1 MSTLIQ
7 DLRQAARSMLKSP
20 ALTAAAVLSL
30 ALGIGAN
37 TVIFTWVQAV
47 LLRPI
52 PGAASPG
59 DLYVAAMSNRDGQPR
74 SWSYPNYRDVRGRAT
89 LVDFVALDD
98 IVMSFALDGS
108 ADRALGGLVSGNF
121 FQVMGVGAA
130 AGRLLTPDDDRTPGG
145 HPVVVL
151 SHAYW
156 QRRFAG
162 DPAIVGR
169 QVTLNNQPF
178 TVIGVAQQGFIGGSL
193 GLSTAAWVSMAMQ
206 AQMTGASRLE
216 ARGNGWFETFARLRP
231 GASRESAGAELDAIM
246 RQLEQEYPDPNSGR
260 RVRLVH
266 TWAASFGAPSVLAPV
281 LGVLSVVVV
290 LVLVIACAN
299 VANLLLARA
308 VGRRREIA
316 IRLSLGASRAHLL
329 RQLLTE
335 SLVLALVA
343 GAAGMV
349 LVYWTSGLLMAF
361 IPPVDIPIDLGLR
374 VDPSAFAFALAASA
388 VTGMLFGLAPAWQ
401 ASTPDTVEA
410 LKEEAGRGSGGRRG
424 HRLRSALVV
433 AQVAVC
439 FVLLV
444 GAGLFTRSLAAAQR
458 LDPGFDHERQA
469 TASMDLFSSG
479 YTPET
484 GRQFH
489 RRGLE
494 RVAALPGVQSVAFAR
509 QLPLGF
515 SGRSSGRVDIDGYT
529 PRPDEEVTIG
539 YNQVSTRYFETMG
552 IPIIAGREFTGADA
566 AEGRRAVVVNETMAK
581 RYWGE
586 RDPVGLRIRNGGGPA
601 IVVGVAR
608 DIKYYAL
615 NETPQPHMYLNLATD
630 YVSGVVLQARVSGDP
645 AAFAASLRGALH
657 GLDASLPLWDV
668 RPLSD
673 HMEQAFFAQRIGAN
687 LLGVMGTL
695 ALLLA
700 AVGLYG
706 VVAYATSQRTH
717 EMGIRLALGAAPGD
731 LRRMVIVQ
739 GARLT
744 GAGLAIGLAAALG
757 ATPLV
762 RSLLPG
768 ITPTDPIT
776 FALVPVALLLIAL
789 VAAWIPARRASGVDP
804 IVALRHD

>member
-410 LKEEAGRGSGGRRG
+410 LKE
-424 HRLRSALVV
+424 
-433 AQVAVC
+433 
-439 FVLLV
+439 
-444 GAGLFTRSLAAAQR
+444 
-458 LDPGFDHERQA
+458 
-469 TASMDLFSSG
+469 
-479 YTPET
+479 
-484 GRQFH
+484 
-489 RRGLE
+489 
-494 RVAALPGVQSVAFAR
+494 
-509 QLPLGF
+509 
-515 SGRSSGRVDIDGYT
+515 
-529 PRPDEEVTIG
+529 
-539 YNQVSTRYFETMG
+539 
-552 IPIIAGREFTGADA
+552 
-566 AEGRRAVVVNETMAK
+566 
-581 RYWGE
+581 
-586 RDPVGLRIRNGGGPA
+586 
-601 IVVGVAR
+601 
-608 DIKYYAL
+608 
-615 NETPQPHMYLNLATD
+615 
-630 YVSGVVLQARVSGDP
+630 
-645 AAFAASLRGALH
+645 
-657 GLDASLPLWDV
+657 
-668 RPLSD
+668 
-673 HMEQAFFAQRIGAN
+673 
-687 LLGVMGTL
+687 
-695 ALLLA
+695 
-700 AVGLYG
+700 
-706 VVAYATSQRTH
+706 
-717 EMGIRLALGAAPGD
+717 
-731 LRRMVIVQ
+731 
-739 GARLT
+739 
-744 GAGLAIGLAAALG
+744 
-757 ATPLV
+757 
-762 RSLLPG
+762 
-768 ITPTDPIT
+768 
-776 FALVPVALLLIAL
+776 
-789 VAAWIPARRASGVDP
+789 
-804 IVALRHD
+804 